1 MSDQARN
8 ERPAPFKIAGFPIQ
22 ASPTV
27 WVLFGLIAFT
37 TAQGLLPSSVPGA
50 SPTAY
55 WVGGLTAAALLL
67 GSLLV
72 HELAHAIVA
81 RRHGIKVE
89 GVTFW
94 LFGGLAKLGS
104 NASSPKAEW
113 RIASV
118 GPATNLVL
126 AAIGF
131 GVVQAMAALSV
142 HQLVVAVAGYFVT
155 VNILLGVFNLLPAA
169 PLDGGRVLRAVLWR
183 RFDDRDRATVA
194 AARAGQVIAAGV
206 IGWGFV
212 QLLGA
217 NTVGGLWTGLIGFFL
232 FNAATSEARMTV
244 TQSALAGL
252 RVADVLPGVTQAPA
266 APGWF
271 TIENF
276 LDAYRRSGDTRSVVP
291 LQSFDGSFAGLVS
304 LRRLG
309 TVAPDQRD
317 VVRVSAVAAPA
328 DEVTVTGP
336 DELLVDLVPRLVP
349 RSRNLAAAQLAGYAA
364 VVRDGQVIAVI
375 GPADFQR
382 AIELSRLAT
391 GQNRQPPPDRPSDNL
406 PTSSA
411 LSSHDRSS
419 GATSSAGTG

>member
-1 MSDQARN
+1 
-8 ERPAPFKIAGFPIQ
+8 
-22 ASPTV
+22 
-27 WVLFGLIAFT
+27 VLFALIAYT
-37 TAQGLLPSSVPGA
+37 TARGLLPSSVPGA
-50 SPTAY
+50 SDTAY
-55 WVGGLTAAALLL
+55 WIGGVIAAALLL

-81 RRHGIKVE
+81 RRNGIKVE

-104 NASSPKAEW
+104 NASTPKAEW

-131 GVVQAMAALSV
+131 GVAQAMAALSV
-142 HQLVVAVAGYFVT
+142 HQLAVAVASYFVT

-169 PLDGGRVLRAVLWR
+169 PLDGGRVLRAALWR
-183 RFDDRDRATVA
+183 RFGDRDRATVA
-194 AARAGQVIAAGV
+194 SARAGQVIAAGV

-212 QLLGA
+212 QLLSA

-232 FNAATSEARMTV
+232 FNAASAEARVTV

-252 RVADVLPGVTQAPA
+252 RVADLLPAVTQAPA
-266 APGWF
+266 APAWH
-271 TIENF
+271 TVENF
-276 LDAYRRSGDTRSVVP
+276 LEFYRRSGDTRSVVP

-309 TVAPDQRD
+309 TVPPDQRD
-317 VVRVSAVAAPA
+317 IVRVSAVAAPA
-328 DEVTVTGP
+328 DQVAVTGP
-336 DELLVDLVPRLVP
+336 DELLADLMPRLAP
-349 RSRNLAAAQLAGYAA
+349 RSRNVAAAQLAGHAA
-364 VVRDGQVIAVI
+364 VIRDGQVIAVI

-382 AIELSRLAT
+382 AIELSRLT
-391 GQNRQPPPDRPSDNL
+391 SGSNQQPPSDRPSDSL
-406 PTSSA
+406 PASPAVSQ
-411 LSSHDRSS
+411 HDRSS
-419 GATSSAGTG
+419 GTATGARMS